1 MQLTIQGKQMDL
13 GDALKTRVSEK
24 LEEINHKY
32 FNRAIIADVV
42 FEPEGGAFVR
52 SHISIK
58 IGKAIQVMAEATAG
72 DAHAAFEEAAD
83 RVAKQM
89 RRYKR
94 RLRDHH
100 ERIEETPE
108 NELIKA
114 RDYVLASHPEHAE
127 EEEEPDHAE
136 PLIIAEMTT
145 HIQTMSVSEAVMRMD
160 LSGQS
165 AMLFRNAGNDGINMV
180 YRRRDGNI
188 GWVDPSE
195 SEKIAKR
202 KSA

>member
-13 GDALKTRVSEK
+13 GDALKTRVTEK
-24 LEEINHKY
+24 LEEINQKY
-32 FNRAIIADVV
+32 FNRAIIATVV
-42 FEPEGGAFVR
+42 FEPEAGAFVR
-52 SHISIK
+52 AHISIR
-58 IGKAIQVMAEATAG
+58 IGKAILVMAEATAG

-100 ERIEETPE
+100 ERIDETPE
-108 NELIKA
+108 SELIKA

-127 EEEEPDHAE
+127 EEEEPDHVE

-165 AMLFRNAGNDGINMV
+165 AMLFRNASNDGINMV
-180 YRRRDGNI
+180 YRRPDGNI

-195 SEKIAKR
+195 NEKIAKK